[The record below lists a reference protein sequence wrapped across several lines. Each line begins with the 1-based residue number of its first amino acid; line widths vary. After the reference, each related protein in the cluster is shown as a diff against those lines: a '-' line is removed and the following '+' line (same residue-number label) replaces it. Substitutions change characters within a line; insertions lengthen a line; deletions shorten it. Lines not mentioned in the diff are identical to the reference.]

1 MASIKRIKRF
11 SRLLPLCAAVLVI
24 LSGCGKDVSK
34 GGDALEQERAELQE
48 EALRLTANFNYNAA
62 GAVLRLRLGHVA
74 LLHRAGP
81 DHRL

>member
-1 MASIKRIKRF
+1 
-11 SRLLPLCAAVLVI
+11 
-24 LSGCGKDVSK
+24 VSK